1 MHKPVWPR
9 GKALG
14 WYTDVLGWYT
24 DVYNDVLGW
33 CTDVLDW
40 YTEVLGWYIDVLS
53 WYTDG
58 VGLISKFGSL
68 FPSKVVVYG
77 ARVMTLPFTI
87 NETSKWF
94 SSLPM
99 LMQKPLWW

>member
-1 MHKPVWPR
+1 MHKPVWPS

-24 DVYNDVLGW
+24 DVLGW

-40 YTEVLGWYIDVLS
+40 YTDVLGWYIDVLG

-58 VGLISKFGSL
+58 VGLISRFSSL
-68 FPSKVVVYG
+68 FPSKVVFYG
-77 ARVMTLPFTI
+77 ARLVTLPFTI

-99 LMQKPLWW
+99 LMQKSLWW

>member
-68 FPSKVVVYG
+68 FFFKSCG
-77 ARVMTLPFTI
+77 L
-87 NETSKWF
+87 W
-94 SSLPM
+94 SSSHDSAFHN
-99 LMQKPLWW
+99 